1 MNPAVKYCRF
11 VRLLLFVLVSSHLT
25 TQVIAEDTSGSLDP
39 VSGLIVAEHWE
50 LARAHCG
57 ACHSYRLVTANRGDR
72 QYWLD
77 TLRWMQRTQNLW
89 PIPSEQESALLDYL
103 AANYNETEWGRR
115 PPLSPALLPDVTSGR

>member
-57 ACHSYRLVTANRGDR
+57 ACHSYRLVTACLLYTSPSPRDA
-72 QYWLD
+72 
-77 TLRWMQRTQNLW
+77 TLSRM
-89 PIPSEQESALLDYL
+89 PSSA
-103 AANYNETEWGRR
+103 
-115 PPLSPALLPDVTSGR
+115 